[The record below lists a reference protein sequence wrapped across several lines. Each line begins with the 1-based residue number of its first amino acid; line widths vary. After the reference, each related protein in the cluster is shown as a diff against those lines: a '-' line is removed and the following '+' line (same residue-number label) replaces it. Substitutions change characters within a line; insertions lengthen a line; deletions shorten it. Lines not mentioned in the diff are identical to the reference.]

1 MSKCTFQDN
10 PQTVHLPPL
19 RRCLGTHRDGCKVS
33 PMSSESR
40 PGTTGATVSGRVNTP
55 FSSFFHFLTSLV
67 TDAWGDLRRWPTWKK
82 VSVLTAFIVV
92 VGVTV
97 VVEIP
102 SITTL
107 RDWADSA
114 GPAFVWLFVGLYVV
128 ITQFPIPRTVL
139 TLASG
144 VLFGPWQGTLIALG
158 STTVSAALSLL
169 IVRGLLGGWMRPR
182 LTHPAV
188 ARINARLRDRGWLAI
203 ASLRMIAAVPFSLL
217 NYVAALTSV
226 PLLAFTVATAVGSA
240 PGTIATVVLG
250 DAVVGSGSAT
260 AVVFTIALACLGV
273 VGLILDRR
281 LPVKSVK

>member
-1 MSKCTFQDN
+1 
-10 PQTVHLPPL
+10 
-19 RRCLGTHRDGCKVS
+19 
-33 PMSSESR
+33 MSSESS
-40 PGTTGATVSGRVNTP
+40 PGTTRATVSGRLNTS
-55 FSSFFHFLTSLV
+55 FSSAFHFLTSLA
-67 TDAWGDLRRWPTWKK
+67 TDAWGDLRRWPRWKK
-82 VSVLTAFIVV
+82 VFVLTAVIVAV
-92 VGVTV
+92 AVTV
-97 VVEIP
+97 VVDVP

-260 AVVFTIALACLGV
+260 AVVFTLALACLGV

-281 LPVKSVK
+281 LPVKSGK

>member
-1 MSKCTFQDN
+1 
-10 PQTVHLPPL
+10 
-19 RRCLGTHRDGCKVS
+19 
-33 PMSSESR
+33 MSSESS
-40 PGTTGATVSGRVNTP
+40 PGTTRATVSTRLKP
-55 FSSFFHFLTSLV
+55 SLSSLFDFFNSIF
-67 TDAWGDLRRWPTWKK
+67 TDAWSDLRDWSGWKK
-82 VSVLTAFIVV
+82 VSVLTAVIVV
-92 VGVTV
+92 VTITIV
-97 VVEIP
+97 VDVP

-128 ITQFPIPRTVL
+128 VTQFPIPRTVL

-144 VLFGPWQGTLIALG
+144 VLFGPWQGTMVALG
-158 STTVSAALSLL
+158 STMVSAALSLL
-169 IVRGLLGGWMRPR
+169 IVRGLLGGWMQPR

-188 ARINARLRDRGWLAI
+188 ERINARLRDRGWLAI

-250 DAVVGSGSAT
+250 DAVVGSGSVT
-260 AVVFTIALACLGV
+260 AVMLTIVLAFLGV
-273 VGLILDRR
+273 VGLILDQR
-281 LPVKSVK
+281 LPVKSGK